1 MQSLTYSQAQTLI
14 ANNQL
19 TPAELYKI
27 TDKNVILTAISTNQ
41 FSTNGIYLYSHG
53 AKAWGAIQLT
63 GGTGGSVNTIK
74 VNGIN
79 VMAGSVSYHSNSYSP
94 TRNGNIN
101 SRTSFSYNIS
111 LYTTANDVA
120 ANINNYQSNYKAYAV
135 RDWIAIQTVASGT
148 TPNNYPITGTATNIQ
163 LGNAIDMSGGTADP
177 SNPLTYECDYDFAN
191 DKLYRLFDPIY
202 NNEITEDNNFQ
213 TANGNSILDFNWNQA
228 NVYNNRFYDSVI
240 KPTFLDSSSK
250 FYGNK
255 AKDSIIGANMLRG
268 TSLVYEQTLET
279 AEFQQ
284 NEFE

>member
-135 RDWIAIQTVASGT
+135 RDWIAIQAVASGT
-148 TPNNYPITGTATNIQ
+148 TPNNYP
-163 LGNAIDMSGGTADP
+163 M
-177 SNPLTYECDYDFAN
+177 
-191 DKLYRLFDPIY
+191 
-202 NNEITEDNNFQ
+202 
-213 TANGNSILDFNWNQA
+213 
-228 NVYNNRFYDSVI
+228 VI
-240 KPTFLDSSSK
+240 KQKIVLLAQICCGVPVLSMSK
-250 FYGNK
+250 H
-255 AKDSIIGANMLRG
+255 
-268 TSLVYEQTLET
+268 
-279 AEFQQ
+279 
-284 NEFE
+284 